1 MISTCLFPALAL
13 YPTVLGTDSTRY
25 SMRCVCIT
33 NPSRHAESGCFLS
46 TMTYSTCVIQAV
58 ER

>member
-1 MISTCLFPALAL
+1 MISAYLFPALAL
-13 YPTVLGTDSTRY
+13 YQTVLGTDSTRY
-25 SMRCVCIT
+25 SIWCICIT
-33 NPSRHAESGCFLS
+33 NPNRHAELGCFLS